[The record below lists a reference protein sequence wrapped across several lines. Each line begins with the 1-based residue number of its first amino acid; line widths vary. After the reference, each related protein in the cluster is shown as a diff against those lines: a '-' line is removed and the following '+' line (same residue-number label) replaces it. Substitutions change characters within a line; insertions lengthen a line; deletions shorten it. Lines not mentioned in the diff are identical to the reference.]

1 MVDTVEDE
9 FCFISDSFISR
20 LSRLLRAHGIFV
32 HVSRERLLAHAR
44 LKLRL
49 NEGNGVFD
57 IRRLTCN
64 KEWKKLDG
72 NKQNLSRKASPTA
85 QTGLVQIMQRKS
97 NAKADVGTFSFPNA
111 TRQMGG

>member
-1 MVDTVEDE
+1 MS
-9 FCFISDSFISR
+9 FISDSFISR

-64 KEWKKLDG
+64 EEWKKLW
-72 NKQNLSRKASPTA
+72 
-85 QTGLVQIMQRKS
+85 
-97 NAKADVGTFSFPNA
+97 
-111 TRQMGG
+111 